1 MGWQRAS
8 MLSGTKTRSHLQT
21 PTATSK
27 GLSCRD
33 LIFPYNCP
41 TWPRSSLALEGKA
54 LQQGGSVWWEGKK
67 ECIMPTFHCL
77 PALVHYSIHIH
88 LRLPIRWFLGPAVNG
103 FKGAYRNDHYVQG
116 AACKGCLLRFG
127 LARKSQPM
135 PSFIPQNAV
144 AQRVEKFAPPHAAS
158 AHRVSEASRARP
170 ILTRRRLL
178 LPPDRTDHA
187 VSVLIFSQVNCI
199 RFAYYFYNMKITLP
213 FPFN

>member
-1 MGWQRAS
+1 MSTVQDHVA
-8 MLSGTKTRSHLQT
+8 TTVAAA
-21 PTATSK
+21 TAAMV
-27 GLSCRD
+27 GCCLV
-33 LIFPYNCP
+33 
-41 TWPRSSLALEGKA
+41 LAGVI
-54 LQQGGSVWWEGKK
+54 GSVD
-67 ECIMPTFHCL
+67 
-77 PALVHYSIHIH
+77 
-88 LRLPIRWFLGPAVNG
+88 PAVNG

-116 AACKGCLLRFG
+116 TACKGCLLRFG

-170 ILTRRRLL
+170 ILTRRRSL